1 MLTIRDIREEDRDI
15 FFKMEK
21 EFYGGEACI
30 HTVPQEHFE
39 ATLQECLRSKERAR
53 VLMLEDESGV
63 VGYLLLAF
71 TWLEELYFMES
82 ARGKGYGSEV
92 FAWLEQEYSHAKRF
106 RLEATYSN
114 KRAIALYERL
124 GYEELHYFQMI
135 KDL

>member
-1 MLTIRDIREEDRDI
+1 MKDSYWITIFMLTIRDIREEDRDI

-63 VGYLLLAF
+63 KGYLLLAF
-71 TWLEELYFMES
+71 TFS
-82 ARGKGYGSEV
+82 KCPRKGIR
-92 FAWLEQEYSHAKRF
+92 Q
-106 RLEATYSN
+106 
-114 KRAIALYERL
+114 
-124 GYEELHYFQMI
+124 
-135 KDL
+135 